1 MMVLLWLGNC
11 IMKSR
16 TVPHGYLEGKEE
28 KRNGRN
34 EKEKNVKE

>member
-1 MMVLLWLGNC
+1 
-11 IMKSR
+11 MKSR

-28 KRNGRN
+28 KKKRNGRN